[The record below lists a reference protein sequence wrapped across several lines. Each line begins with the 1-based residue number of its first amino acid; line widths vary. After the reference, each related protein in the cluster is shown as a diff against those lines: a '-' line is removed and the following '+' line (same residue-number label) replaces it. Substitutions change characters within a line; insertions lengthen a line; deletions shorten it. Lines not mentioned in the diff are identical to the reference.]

1 MDKGKLLW
9 EGKPKQGYI
18 LNGQFYRS
26 AFTLFFLL
34 GFTFLVNF
42 LFPTAGLVFYSAP
55 LLGAVFISINLFSYH
70 RDKVKREETE
80 YSIYENVIER
90 KASGKTDGI
99 KRNEIIK
106 ITKSRRKGV
115 HSYQFNT
122 KDESKF
128 DEVSIL
134 DVSLHSL
141 PGEYDKIICVDKS

>member
-1 MDKGKLLW
+1 VDKGRLLW

-55 LLGAVFISINLFSYH
+55 LFGAVFISINLFSYH
-70 RDKVKREETE
+70 RDKIKREGTE

-90 KASGKTDGI
+90 KANGKTDRI
-99 KRNEIIK
+99 YRNEIIK
-106 ITKSRRKGV
+106 ITKSKRKGV
-115 HSYQFNT
+115 YSFQFKKTGET
-122 KDESKF
+122 KIDK
-128 DEVSIL
+128 VSIL
-134 DVSLHSL
+134 DVDLKML
-141 PGEYDKIICVDKS
+141 PGAYRKITCVDKS